1 MATILPFRGLRY
13 NSEKIEDISKV
24 TTPPYD
30 VISEKERDRFYQLHP
45 NSIIRLILGKELP
58 GDDQSVNKYSRAA
71 GFFDEWRKEKI
82 LIQDSEPAIYV
93 YAQQF
98 TLENKRY
105 TRTGFVSLVKL
116 EDFKTGHIYPH
127 EHTLS
132 KPKEDRMKLMQSCD
146 ANFSQVFAFYEDKER
161 KISEILCNA
170 TGGDIEMCASA
181 EIDFVDVYGVRNL
194 LWIIKDNEV
203 INEIT
208 TLMKDKP
215 LFIADGHHRYETALY
230 YRDVNR
236 DNREMQERI
245 KQSVTDNEIGSP
257 LDYIMMM
264 SVAMEDQGLQILP
277 THRLVKN
284 IGKLEPDKIKH
295 SLQEVFQIECVGKD
309 CDINTLTNRLRE
321 ESESH
326 SFILYIGEEDKS
338 FYLLTVR
345 DKARLHQIL
354 EERHS
359 PWKSLDTGILHG
371 FIFEKILGI
380 KTEDI
385 GKTDCLKY
393 IQSESESIALVNE
406 EKYQLAFFLN
416 PTRIEQIRDIAI
428 QRNKMPPKATYFY
441 PKLITG
447 IVLRHMIEI

>member
-1 MATILPFRGLRY
+1 MAAILPFRGLRY
-13 NSEKIEDISKV
+13 NPEKIEDISKV

-30 VISEKERDRFYQLHP
+30 VISEKERERFYGLHP
-45 NSIIRLILGKELP
+45 NSIIRLILGKDLP
-58 GDDQSVNKYSRAA
+58 GDTQSVNKYTRAA
-71 GFFDEWRKEKI
+71 GFFEEWRKEQV

-98 TLENKRY
+98 TLENRRY
-105 TRTGFVSLVKL
+105 TRRGFVSLVKL
-116 EDFKTGHIYPH
+116 EDFKTGNIYPH

-146 ANFSQVFAFYEDKER
+146 ANFSQVFAFYEDREK
-161 KISEILCNA
+161 KMSDILFNA
-170 TGGDIEMCASA
+170 TGGDTEIGASA
-181 EIDFVDVYGVRNL
+181 DVDFVDVYGVRNL
-194 LWIIKDNEV
+194 LWVINDGEV
-203 INEIT
+203 IQQIT
-208 TLMKDKP
+208 TLMKDKA

-236 DNREMQERI
+236 DNAEMQKRI
-245 KQSVTDNEIGSP
+245 KQSSTDDTIGSP
-257 LDYIMMM
+257 LDYLMMM

-277 THRLVKN
+277 THRLVRN
-284 IGKLEPDKIKH
+284 IGKLDPDKIKK
-295 SLQEVFQIECVGKD
+295 SLKEVFQIENLGKG
-309 CDINTLTNRLRE
+309 CDVAVLTKRLRE
-321 ESESH
+321 ERESH
-326 SFILYIGEEDKS
+326 SFILYIGEEDKG

-345 DKARLHQIL
+345 DKERLHQIL
-354 EERHS
+354 EEKHA

-385 GKTDCLKY
+385 AKTDCLKY
-393 IQSESESIALVNE
+393 IQSESESIAAVNE
-406 EKYQLAFFLN
+406 GKHQLAFFLN

-428 QRNKMPPKATYFY
+428 ERNKMPPKATYFY

>member
-13 NSEKIEDISKV
+13 NPEKIEDMSKV

-30 VISEKERDRFYQLHP
+30 VISEKERDRFYELHP
-45 NSIIRLILGKELP
+45 NSIIRLILGKDLP
-58 GDDQSVNKYSRAA
+58 ADDQSVNKYTRAA
-71 GFFDEWRKEKI
+71 EFFGGWRKEEV
-82 LIQDSEPAIYV
+82 LIQDSDPAIYV

-98 TLENKRY
+98 SLENRKY

-146 ANFSQVFAFYEDKER
+146 ANFSQIFAFYEDNEK
-161 KISEILCNA
+161 KMSEILCNI
-170 TGGDIEMCASA
+170 TGADTGECESA
-181 EIDFVDVYGVRNL
+181 EVDFVDVYGVRNL
-194 LWIIKDNEV
+194 LWVVRDKEV

-208 TLMKDKP
+208 SLMQHKP

-236 DNREMQERI
+236 DNEEMQKRI
-245 KQSVTDNEIGSP
+245 KQVGIDGEIGSP
-257 LDYIMMM
+257 LDYVMMM

-277 THRLVKN
+277 THRLVRN
-284 IGKLEPDKIKH
+284 VGELDPDRLKQ
-295 SLQEVFQIECVGKD
+295 SLREVFQIENLRND
-309 CDINTLTNRLRE
+309 CDVDVLTNRLRE
-321 ESESH
+321 ERESN
-326 SFILYIGEEDKS
+326 SFILYIGEGDRG
-338 FYLLTVR
+338 FYLLKVR

-354 EERHS
+354 GEEHA
-359 PWKSLDTGILHG
+359 PWVSLDTGILHG
-371 FIFEKILGI
+371 FIFDKILGI

-385 GKTDCLKY
+385 AKTDCLKY
-393 IQSESESIALVNE
+393 IQSESESIAAVNDG
-406 EKYQLAFFLN
+406 KYQLAFFLN

-428 QRNKMPPKATYFY
+428 DRNKMPPKATYFY
-441 PKLITG
+441 PKLSTG
-447 IVLRHMIEI
+447 VVLRHMIEI

>member
-13 NSEKIEDISKV
+13 NPEKIEDVSKV

-30 VISEKERDRFYQLHP
+30 VISENERDRFYELHP
-45 NSIIRLILGKELP
+45 NCIIRLILGKDLP
-58 GDDQSVNKYSRAA
+58 GDDQSVNKYTRAA
-71 GFFDEWRKEKI
+71 GFFEEWRKGEV
-82 LIQDSEPAIYV
+82 LTQDSDPAIYV

-105 TRTGFVSLVKL
+105 TRRGFVSLVKL

-132 KPKEDRMKLMQSCD
+132 KPKEDRIKLMQACD
-146 ANFSQVFAFYEDKER
+146 ANFSQVFTFYEDKER
-161 KISEILCNA
+161 KISEILCNT
-170 TGGDIEMCASA
+170 TGGDAEMCASA

-194 LWIIKDNEV
+194 LWCIRDTEV

-208 TLMKDKP
+208 ALMEDKP

-230 YRDVNR
+230 YRDINR
-236 DNREMQERI
+236 DNEEMQKQI
-245 KQSVTDNEIGSP
+245 KQSGTDGGIGSP
-257 LDYIMMM
+257 LDYVMMM
-264 SVAMEDQGLQILP
+264 NVAMEDKGLQILP
-277 THRLVKN
+277 THRLVRN
-284 IGKLEPDKIKH
+284 IGKLQPDKIKQ
-295 SLQEVFQIECVGKD
+295 SLLEVFEIENMGKD
-309 CDINTLTNRLRE
+309 CEIDMFTKRLRE
-321 ESESH
+321 ERVSH
-326 SFILYIGEEDKS
+326 SFILYIGEEDKG

-345 DKARLHQIL
+345 DKVRLHQIL
-354 EERHS
+354 EGKHAHWRS
-359 PWKSLDTGILHG
+359 IDTGILHG

-385 GKTDCLKY
+385 AKTDCLKY
-393 IQSESESIALVNE
+393 IQSESESIAAVNE
-406 EKYQLAFFLN
+406 GEYQLAFFLN

-428 QRNKMPPKATYFY
+428 KRDKMPPKSTYFY